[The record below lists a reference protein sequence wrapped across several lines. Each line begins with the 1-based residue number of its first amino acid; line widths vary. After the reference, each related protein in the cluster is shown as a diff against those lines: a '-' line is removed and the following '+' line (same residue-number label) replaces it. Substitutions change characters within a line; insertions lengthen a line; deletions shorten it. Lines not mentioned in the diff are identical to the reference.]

1 MDETAPGEQEI
12 QLEEAQEPA
21 EHGPPVPDEQT
32 IALAEE
38 PGLWMP
44 DEPTRTVFHGDGFAF
59 VSQGRS
65 AWVHRLRLPKD
76 DAEVKRVVSHVD
88 AILSIRKIDEA
99 VWWLGELNTPRNLGK
114 RLLALGLER
123 DDPARL
129 ASLTIAEP
137 PGGKATVEVRN
148 AETQEDWLRGLEID
162 WEAFGV
168 AEDERELRRR
178 EAAEAWSRLRADG
191 TSTIHLAY
199 VDDEPV
205 GFGRTAYTPYGALML
220 GGATL
225 PDARGQGVYTSIVL
239 ARWEEAVAR
248 GVPRLVVAA
257 GPDSAP
263 ILEGLGFEAMGRVR
277 LFRQKVT

>member
-1 MDETAPGEQEI
+1 MDEIAPEEDEI
-12 QLEEAQEPA
+12 QLEEAEGQEDQ
-21 EHGPPVPDEQT
+21 GPPAPDEQT
-32 IALAEE
+32 IAVAEE

-44 DEPTRTVFHGDGFAF
+44 DEPTRMVFHADGFVF
-59 VSQGRS
+59 VSHGRS
-65 AWVHRLRLPKD
+65 AWIHRLRLPKD
-76 DAEVKRVVSHVD
+76 DAEIKRVVDHVD

-129 ASLTIAEP
+129 TSLTIAEA
-137 PGGKATVEVRN
+137 PGGEAAVEVRK
-148 AETQEDWLRGLEID
+148 AETQEDWLQGLEID

-168 AEDERELRRR
+168 DEDERELRRR
-178 EAAEAWSRLRADG
+178 EAAEAWPRIEAAG

-199 VDDEPV
+199 LDDEPV
-205 GFGRTAYTPYGALML
+205 GFGRTVYTPHGALML

-225 PDARGQGVYTSIVL
+225 PHARGQGVYTSIVH

-248 GVPRLVVAA
+248 GVPRLIVAA
-257 GPDSAP
+257 GSDSAP
-263 ILEGLGFEAMGRVR
+263 ILEGLGFEPMGRVR
-277 LFRQKVT
+277 LFKQKVT